1 MKKRADGRYL
11 KVKTIDG
18 KRVFFYS
25 AEVTEKKALKDIE
38 NQMLKYKMDMQKGF
52 LFSDVV
58 EEWKN
63 IHYENLEAQTIA
75 RYNSYTKHLIKEFGS
90 VHIKKITLED
100 IDIFLKELAFY
111 GYANKTIKDQTMVL
125 KMIFSFAYV
134 KKYIP
139 SDIGLYVKPPKG
151 KTETTR
157 EALKDD
163 EIEIVNNSVNC
174 TFGLFP
180 YFLLYTGMRKG
191 EALALRYSD
200 IDFTNNVITV
210 NKSVYYTG
218 NTPHIK
224 PPKTESGNRK
234 IVLLDCL
241 KKKLP
246 RKNSNELIFTFDG
259 EIIKNSMFTRK
270 WNKYLKE
277 SGLENITPHM
287 LRHTFATFLFEADL
301 DCKDTQIIMGHK
313 DIHTTQN
320 IYTHIREER
329 TKETAEKLNN
339 FFADR
344 GK

>member
-38 NQMLKYKMDMQKGF
+38 NQMMKYKMDMQKGF

-63 IHYENLEAQTIA
+63 THYENLEAQTIA

-125 KMIFSFAYV
+125 KMIFSFAYI

-151 KTETTR
+151 KAETTR
-157 EALKDD
+157 EALKDN
-163 EIEIVNNSVNC
+163 EIEIVNNSVKC

-200 IDFTNNVITV
+200 IDFVNNVITV

-224 PPKTESGNRK
+224 PPKTESG
-234 IVLLDCL
+234 
-241 KKKLP
+241 
-246 RKNSNELIFTFDG
+246 
-259 EIIKNSMFTRK
+259 
-270 WNKYLKE
+270 
-277 SGLENITPHM
+277 LENITPHM

-301 DCKDTQIIMGHK
+301 DFKDTQIIMGHK